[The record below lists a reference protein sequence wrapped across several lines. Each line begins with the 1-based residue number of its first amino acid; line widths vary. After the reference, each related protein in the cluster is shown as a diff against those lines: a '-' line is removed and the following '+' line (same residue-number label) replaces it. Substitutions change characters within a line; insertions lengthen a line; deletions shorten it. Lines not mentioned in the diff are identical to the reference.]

1 MATKTSRMGS
11 DGRPCSWGEREGEQ
25 GKKGPG
31 ARTGSGD
38 ACEISQTLPCSSFQK
53 DICGFDATGL
63 SLPLVTLI
71 SLSPAPDRHSP
82 SPSPRWGLSAMGDY
96 QSSRS
101 AIVLIFARQDLERQI
116 EKKRVRKYIRMTRRI
131 FEVAQGVLLGSS
143 LRSLRLRASTCLYAL
158 AKTGVHSG
166 RGLAVYCIHH

>member
-101 AIVLIFARQDLERQI
+101 AIVLIFARQDFERQI

-131 FEVAQGVLLGSS
+131 FEVAQGRSP
-143 LRSLRLRASTCLYAL
+143 LRSLRLRASTHSQKL
-158 AKTGVHSG
+158 A
-166 RGLAVYCIHH
+166 CILGGAWPFIASITEN